1 MFYMLTPVNY
11 GRFLTLRRI
20 SQETSNQTLFGP
32 NDTSLSMRPR
42 GKINMTY
49 TRALTTLLLS
59 ASTVAFASTTM
70 AQDNDGDVVIATGIR
85 QSLENAL
92 IEKRE
97 ADSLVEIIQAEDIGK
112 LPDQNLAEVL
122 ENITGIQI
130 TRTEGVGTGVQIRGS
145 DQNLI
150 QFNGVSTVGSGNGRG
165 GINFTDVNPAIIAG
179 LEVIKSPEAHHIEGA
194 VGGTINLRT
203 ISPLD
208 LNSPLASVRIQAED
222 SSLTSGLEPRI
233 SGALGNRWENDKGQE
248 IGFVVSG
255 SYTESENTAFRP
267 RLDTDNFV
275 DCTGDTPPSTCP
287 DGVNGFLGVQF
298 LNQVQ
303 RTQEFETFNIA
314 GSFEAKPTDDIRI
327 FADVVYNDQ
336 QRNLSGSR
344 VQASNVSRLN
354 GSGDRFNG
362 DQTNFTDFINVD
374 IGSADG
380 ENGTQNFGTVSQVV
394 AGTFSPSQ
402 VQAMSEAADSRGAP
416 FLRVASDAGS
426 RFTDTTTLRFGGE
439 WEATDALTLSA
450 EFARSSS
457 FTENPNL
464 AVNLNFINPNTFHPL
479 TVRDV
484 EEEIDG
490 EDVVVGVILGGGT
503 EDTPG
508 TAQRDENG
516 TPLIFDLANG
526 YGWDINFADPFA
538 PSEADLLDPSNYV
551 IDGNPAYS
559 GDIREN
565 IDRAIRFDG
574 SYDFSETGL
583 SEFLTSVDFGVR
595 FGERTSIRD
604 DRSGSVSGSGLLAG
618 SVNAGG
624 FAQLL
629 SEIPDNFGS
638 GSGNSLAV
646 DGVLQVDPNL
656 TRDIDA
662 TIDTL
667 NAAAA
672 AQGLSPIF
680 RGPLT
685 SDEEAFFDI
694 TEDTTAIYG
703 QANFDFGRIR
713 GNAGLRYI
721 DTDLASTAN
730 QFTDGNATLI
740 TVDSGY
746 DHFLPRV
753 NVAVDMTDDIV
764 LRGAYY
770 EDIRRPNFDAVTA
783 ARTFPDFGGVNGE
796 SVGGNPFLVPE
807 EVQSIEASAD
817 WYFAPEAV
825 LSVGVFRKEREG
837 LFGTD
842 RDEAAETGNPPVR
855 DVTAPCEGG
864 GIFSPGTSPGIF
876 GDDTAGTG
884 VCVDNESTFNSDN
897 STTQE
902 GVEIALQYNLS
913 GWEDTLGWASGF
925 GFLANYTYQNE
936 DNNTGFVPV
945 SGSRNLAIFAA
956 QGFTDVTRET
966 ATLLRLSNHAYNL
979 TGYYEKYGL
988 SARLRYTWRDAFAT
1002 DDLPGTSGVFTPY
1015 GFRGQQDSRGQLNG
1029 SVSYEV
1035 IDGLTLQV
1043 DAVNITESDS
1053 DVSCLEGGA
1062 LRCYQGIT
1070 DRRVIFGASYTF

>member
-1 MFYMLTPVNY
+1 
-11 GRFLTLRRI
+11 
-20 SQETSNQTLFGP
+20 
-32 NDTSLSMRPR
+32 LS
-42 GKINMTY
+42 
-49 TRALTTLLLS
+49 
-59 ASTVAFASTTM
+59 
-70 AQDNDGDVVIATGIR
+70 GIR

-150 QFNGVSTVGSGNGRG
+150 QFNGVTTVGSGNGRG

-179 LEVIKSPEAHHIEGA
+179 LEVVKAPEAHHIEGA

-203 ISPLD
+203 IRPLD
-208 LNSPLASVRIQAED
+208 LKGPLASVRIQGED
-222 SSLTSGLEPRI
+222 SSLTSGISPRL
-233 SGALGNRWENDKGQE
+233 SGALGNNWENAKGQE

-287 DGVNGFLGVQF
+287 EGVNGFLGVQF

-314 GSFEAKPTDDIRI
+314 GSLEAKPTDGVRV

-344 VQASNVSRLN
+344 IQASNVSRLN
-354 GSGDRFNG
+354 GGGDRFNG
-362 DQTNFTDFINVD
+362 DQTNFTDFITVD

-380 ENGTQNFGTVSQVV
+380 ENGSQDFGNISQVV
-394 AGTFSPSQ
+394 AGTFQPSQ
-402 VQAMSEAADSRGAP
+402 TQPFTSTDDHRGAP
-416 FLRVASDAGS
+416 FFRVASDAGS

-464 AVNLNFINPNTFHPL
+464 AVNLNFINPNSIVTL
-479 TVRDV
+479 VVNENRDA
-484 EEEIDG
+484 DG
-490 EDVVVGVILGGGT
+490 EGNGTFQIGENRLPDGSAPGMNTFIPGVSDPATFVPGGT
-503 EDTPG
+503 NL
-508 TAQRDENG
+508 RDENG

-538 PSEADLLDPSNYV
+538 PSEADLLNANNYV
-551 IDGNPAYS
+551 IDGNPVHS

-574 SYDFSETGL
+574 SYDFAETGL

-604 DRSGSVSGSGLLAG
+604 DRNGSVSGSGFLAG

-629 SEIPDNFGS
+629 SEIPDNFAE

-662 TIDTL
+662 TIGTL

-672 AQGLSPIF
+672 AQGLNPIF
-680 RGPLT
+680 SGQLT
-685 SDEEAFFDI
+685 RDEQAFFDI

-730 QFTDGNATLI
+730 QFADGVATLT
-740 TVDSGY
+740 TVESGY

-753 NVAVDMTDDIV
+753 NLAVDVTEDIV

-770 EDIRRPNFDAVTA
+770 EDIRRPDFDDVTS

-807 EVQSIEASAD
+807 EVQSFEASAD

-837 LFGTD
+837 LFGTE

-897 STTQE
+897 STIQE
-902 GVEIALQYNLS
+902 GVEVAIQYNLS

-925 GFLANYTYQNE
+925 GLLANYTYQNE

-1043 DAVNITESDS
+1043 DAVNLTESNS
-1053 DVSCLEGGA
+1053 DISCLEGGA
-1062 LRCYQGIT
+1062 LRCYQGIS
-1070 DRRVIFGASYTF
+1070 DRRIIFGASYTF

>member
-1 MFYMLTPVNY
+1 
-11 GRFLTLRRI
+11 
-20 SQETSNQTLFGP
+20 
-32 NDTSLSMRPR
+32 
-42 GKINMTY
+42 MTHR
-49 TRALTTLLLS
+49 TADSGTNKMAWLKGSLLLG
-59 ASTVAFASTTM
+59 ASVSMLATAPAAFA
-70 AQDNDGDVVIATGIR
+70 QDDGDVVVATGIR
-85 QSLENAL
+85 ASLENAL

-150 QFNGVSTVGSGNGRG
+150 QFNGVTTVGAGNGRG

-203 ISPLD
+203 IRPLD
-208 LNSPLASVRIQAED
+208 LKDTLASVRVQGED
-222 SSLTSGLEPRI
+222 SSLTDGISPRI
-233 SGALGNRWENDKGQE
+233 SAAVGDKWENARGQE
-248 IGFVVSG
+248 FGFVVSG

-267 RLDTDNFV
+267 RLDTDNLV

-287 DGVNGFLGVQF
+287 AGVDRFLGVQF

-314 GSFEAKPTDDIRI
+314 GSLEAKPTDNLRI
-327 FADVVYNDQ
+327 FADVIYNDQ
-336 QRNLSGSR
+336 ERNLSGSR
-344 VQASNVSRLN
+344 IQASNVSRLN

-362 DQTNFTDFINVD
+362 DQTNFTAFETVN
-374 IGSADG
+374 IGSASG
-380 ENGTQNFGTVSQVV
+380 VNGNQDFGSISQVV
-394 AGTFSPSQ
+394 AGTFQPSQ
-402 VQAMSEAADSRGAP
+402 VQALSEADDSRGAP
-416 FLRVASDAGS
+416 FFRVASDAGS
-426 RFTDTTTLRFGGE
+426 RFTETTTLRLGGE
-439 WEATDALTLSA
+439 WEATEALTLSA

-464 AVNLNFINPNTFHPL
+464 SVNLNFINPNTFHPL

-484 EEEIDG
+484 EDDDG
-490 EDVVVGVILGGGT
+490 NVIGVILGGGT
-503 EDTPG
+503 EDEPG

-516 TPLIFDLANG
+516 TPLIFDLSNG

-538 PSEADLLDPSNYV
+538 PSEADLLNPSNYV
-551 IDGNPAYS
+551 IDGNPGYS
-559 GDIREN
+559 GDLREN

-574 SYDFSETGL
+574 SYDFSETGISSFL
-583 SEFLTSVDFGVR
+583 STVDFGVR
-595 FGERTSIRD
+595 FGERTSVRD

-618 SVNAGG
+618 SLNAGG
-624 FAQLL
+624 ISQLL
-629 SEIPDNFGS
+629 SEIPDNFAS
-638 GSGNSLAV
+638 GSGNALAV

-656 TRDIDA
+656 TRDFDA
-662 TIDTL
+662 TIATI

-672 AQGLSPIF
+672 AQGLNPIF
-680 RGPLT
+680 RSQLT
-685 SDEEAFFDI
+685 RDEEAFFDI
-694 TEDTTAIYG
+694 TEDTLAIYG
-703 QANFDFGRIR
+703 QANFDLGRLR

-721 DTDLASTAN
+721 DTDLESTAN
-730 QFTDGNATLI
+730 VFDSNGVATLT
-740 TVDSGY
+740 TVESGY

-753 NVAVDMTDDIV
+753 NVAFDVTEDIV

-770 EDIRRPNFDAVTA
+770 EDIRRPDFDAVTA
-783 ARTFPDFGGVNGE
+783 ARTFPDFGGVNGV

-807 EVQSIEASAD
+807 EVESYEASLD

-825 LSVGVFRKEREG
+825 LSVGVFRKERNG
-837 LFGTD
+837 LFGARED
-842 RDEAAETGNPPVR
+842 AAEETGNPPTR
-855 DVTAPCEGG
+855 DTTAPCEGG

-902 GVEIALQYNLS
+902 GVEVAIQYNLS
-913 GWEDTLGWASGF
+913 GWEDQIGFLSGF
-925 GFLANYTYQNE
+925 GVLANYTYQNE
-936 DNNTGFVPV
+936 DNNTGFVGV
-945 SGSRNLAIFAA
+945 SGNRNNVIFAA
-956 QGFTDVTRET
+956 QGFPDATREA

-1002 DDLPGTSGVFTPY
+1002 DDLPGTASIFTPY
-1015 GFRGQQDSRGQLNG
+1015 GFRGQQNSRGQLNG

-1043 DAVNITESDS
+1043 DAVNLTESNS
-1053 DVSCLEGGA
+1053 DVACVEGGE